1 LTPPGKLGYF
11 GVVSLGEIG
20 GYMGATSN
28 LLWQVLVQVFIVLFL
43 VMAVA
48 GLAVGIGLI
57 VSSQKTVQFFHRVNR
72 WISTRHALK
81 SVEVPRETD
90 RLAHRHQ
97 RWVAGAFVL
106 GGLIAIFGLAAGV
119 DANALS
125 MLFAEKRFVPVAA
138 IAFDSAKWFLIVGS
152 TFGVVIG
159 GMLLLYP
166 NAENTLERFVN
177 QWVSPRRVTRS
188 WDDMHMTLDLLVEA
202 HPKPAGWI
210 IASTSAAAMICA
222 IIMLVRY
229 T

>member
-1 LTPPGKLGYF
+1 
-11 GVVSLGEIG
+11 
-20 GYMGATSN
+20 MGN
-28 LLWQVLVQVFIVLFL
+28 LMWQVLVQVFIVLFL

-48 GLAVGIGLI
+48 GLGVGVGLI
-57 VSSQKTVQFFHRVNR
+57 VSSQKTVQLFHKVNR
-72 WISTRHALK
+72 WVSTRHALK

-97 RWVAGAFVL
+97 RWVAAAFVL

-138 IAFDSAKWFLIVGS
+138 IAFDSTKWFLIVGS

-159 GMLLLYP
+159 GMLLFYP
-166 NAENTLERFVN
+166 NAENTLEKFAN

-202 HPKPAGWI
+202 HPTPAGWI
-210 IASTSAAAMICA
+210 IACTSAAGVICA
-222 IIMLVRY
+222 IVMLVHY
-229 T
+229 Y